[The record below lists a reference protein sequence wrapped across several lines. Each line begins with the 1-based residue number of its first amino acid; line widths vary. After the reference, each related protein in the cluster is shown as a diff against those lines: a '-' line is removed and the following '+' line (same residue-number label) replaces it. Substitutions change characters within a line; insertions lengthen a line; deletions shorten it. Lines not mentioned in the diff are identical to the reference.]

1 MTKRVLGIA
10 VGRPSARRVERR
22 IERTDLARALLTAEL
37 RATLTRLNDLITGD
51 VAKLQDALA
60 RQHLLPAVSPVKL
73 P

>member
-1 MTKRVLGIA
+1 MGGLEGSSLPPTEA
-10 VGRPSARRVERR
+10 ERR
-22 IERTDLARALLTAEL
+22 TLDLVTAEL